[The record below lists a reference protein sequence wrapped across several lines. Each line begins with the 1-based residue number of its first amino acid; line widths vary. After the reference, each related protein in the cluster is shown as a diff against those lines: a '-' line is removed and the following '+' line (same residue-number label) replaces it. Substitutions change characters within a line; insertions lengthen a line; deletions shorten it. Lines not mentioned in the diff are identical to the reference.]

1 MSENDSDMIY
11 GLWDKPPIFELIL
24 LSLQRLCAIFGAT
37 ILVPIVVN
45 TTVGEPVLSVPVAL
59 IASGIGTLIYVI
71 VSSCFDCFRDRYTYL
86 CNCYTE

>member
-45 TTVGEPVLSVPVAL
+45 TTVGEPVTPLLANL
-59 IASGIGTLIYVI
+59 
-71 VSSCFDCFRDRYTYL
+71 CYL
-86 CNCYTE
+86 FQLL